1 MLQFINYDV
10 LLLWLSFAFC
20 LSLTTAG
27 VLVLFRIEQVRRT
40 VALQYLQY
48 FLILLYVFGY
58 YSLWSTIL
66 MSHFLDIENVERLTT
81 ILSQMGVPFF
91 VICLMMQLLWAIKTQ
106 TNPSKLIFPAALSLS
121 VVVVVIVLQSP
132 WPIGDS
138 VRAAYSLAG
147 FVISI
152 AVAGILLGGKNAVL
166 PRKWVDRLSA
176 VVVCSGLIH
185 LTYFSPL
192 VQSAYYE
199 TGFVFLFFLFNTAL
213 AVLFT
218 YTATAPTNVGQSSES
233 FADFVRRYGIT
244 NRETDIIE
252 GIYAG
257 KTNQEI
263 ADHLF
268 INVQTVKDHSS
279 RIYQKIHVKNRA
291 QLSALLRDNNV
302 VLP

>member
-1 MLQFINYDV
+1 MLEFINYDE

-27 VLVLFRIEQVRRT
+27 VLVLFRIAQVRRT

-81 ILSQMGVPFF
+81 ILAQMGVPFF

-106 TNPSKLIFPAALSLS
+106 TNPSKLIFPTALLLS

-132 WPIGDS
+132 WPIGES

-147 FVISI
+147 FVMSI
-152 AVAGILLGGKNAVL
+152 AVAGILLGGKNTVL
-166 PRKWVDRLSA
+166 QRKWVYRLSA
-176 VVVCSGLIH
+176 VVVCSGLLH

-199 TGFVFLFFLFNTAL
+199 TGFVFFFFLFNTAL

-218 YTATAPTNVGQSSES
+218 YTATAPTNVGQPSES

-263 ADHLF
+263 AD
-268 INVQTVKDHSS
+268 
-279 RIYQKIHVKNRA
+279 R
-291 QLSALLRDNNV
+291 LSMFLGIVEDRLG
-302 VLP
+302 